1 LAGGKERRIETMKP
15 DRLTRLAYGLGAVP
29 FGAKL
34 QLFGLLLLFYN
45 QLLGLPAAAVSAI
58 IAASVVLD
66 AVWDPFVGQ
75 FSDTTRSRWG
85 RRHPYLYGVALPL
98 ALAFALLWR
107 PPAGWSQPALLAW
120 LAVFAILTRLLVS
133 LHEIPSAA
141 LMPELARGYDE
152 RTALVGLRYIF
163 GNVGAGISFV
173 LAFGIFLRSTS
184 EHPFG
189 QLNRSGYAPFGATI
203 AGLMLVTI
211 LLSALGTHR
220 VIPRLYAPRARAGGI
235 GQRLRAIGQTL
246 RSRNFAVIAVAGML
260 HGINLGI
267 HGGLAIYFTTYYWQ
281 LPAEKLLWLG
291 LLSGP
296 AHPLAAVFAPVLA
309 KRWGKRDA
317 CVGLFLAAIALG
329 NLPLVAGLLGWM
341 PAAGSIAQFAILLA
355 DLSVVTFIGT
365 SGFIIV
371 TSMVAD
377 IVEETELRTGRR
389 SEGLLLAADTFLQKL
404 SAGTAIAVPGLLL
417 ALVAFPPHADPATLD
432 PEVMR
437 RLAFISLPLW
447 VALGV
452 AATSVLLFYR
462 IDRSTHEAN
471 LAKLTPETDGSI
483 PPIPHRSA
491 PAHPGKGRA
500 PKDRGMRRPPS
511 GLLRKRRPSP
521 TLPSPAS
528 GGGKE

>member
-1 LAGGKERRIETMKP
+1 M
-15 DRLTRLAYGLGAVP
+15 
-29 FGAKL
+29 
-34 QLFGLLLLFYN
+34 
-45 QLLGLPAAAVSAI
+45 
-58 IAASVVLD
+58 LD
-66 AVWDPFVGQ
+66 AVWDPLVGQ
-75 FSDTTRSRWG
+75 ISDTTRSRWG
-85 RRHPYLYGVALPL
+85 RRHPYLYGVAVPL

-107 PPAGWSQPALLAW
+107 PPAGWSQPALLVW
-120 LAVFAILTRLLVS
+120 LGVFAILTRLLVS

-173 LAFGIFLRSTS
+173 LAFGVFLRSTS
-184 EHPFG
+184 ENPFG
-189 QLNRSGYAPFGATI
+189 QLNRAGYAPFGATV
-203 AGLMLVTI
+203 AGVMLVTI

-220 VIPRLYAPRARAGGI
+220 VIPRLHAPRAQAGGI
-235 GQRLRAIGQTL
+235 AQRLRAIGQTL
-246 RSRNFAVIAVAGML
+246 RSRNFAVIAISGLL

-267 HGGLAIYFTTYYWQ
+267 HGGLAIYFTTYYWR

-309 KRWGKRDA
+309 NRWGKRDA
-317 CVGLFLAAIALG
+317 CVALFLAAIALG

-341 PAAGSIAQFAILLA
+341 PAAGSIPQFVILLA

-404 SAGTAIAVPGLLL
+404 SAGMAIAVPGLLL
-417 ALVAFPPHADPATLD
+417 ALVAFPPHADPAMLD
-432 PEVMR
+432 PAVMR

-447 VALGV
+447 VTLGI

-462 IDRSTHEAN
+462 IDRRTHEDN
-471 LAKLTPETDGSI
+471 LAKLASQTDACTPPTSR
-483 PPIPHRSA
+483 RSA
-491 PAHPGKGRA
+491 TAPCQLIRERAEHGRIGA
-500 PKDRGMRRPPS
+500 
-511 GLLRKRRPSP
+511 
-521 TLPSPAS
+521 
-528 GGGKE
+528 